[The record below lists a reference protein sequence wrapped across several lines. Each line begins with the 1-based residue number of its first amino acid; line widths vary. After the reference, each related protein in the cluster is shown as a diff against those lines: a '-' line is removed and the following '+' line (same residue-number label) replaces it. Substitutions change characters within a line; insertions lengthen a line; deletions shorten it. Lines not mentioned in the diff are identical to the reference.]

1 VFSVMAADPLEQL
14 AGCVS
19 YEVYQL
25 QRCIELIESGVGR
38 ELSDANLAEAVKT
51 ALVESVDVHA
61 RALND
66 FLALTR
72 TRNSQPEVFATD
84 FDPRWRPRQV
94 LTERQREAIDKRL
107 GPITM
112 QSTRGSEDIEVDPFL
127 AVLRAFGDFLDGLGT
142 REPTRQT
149 WFKVEPDTI

>member
-1 VFSVMAADPLEQL
+1 MAADPLEQM
-14 AGCVS
+14 AASVS
-19 YEVYQL
+19 YDVYQL
-25 QRCIELIESGVGR
+25 QQCIALIESGFDG

-51 ALVESVDVHA
+51 ALVESVVVHA

-72 TRNSQPEVFATD
+72 SRNSQPEVFATD
-84 FDPRWRPRQV
+84 FDPRWRPRSF
-94 LTERQREAIDKRL
+94 LSEHDRESMNKRL

-112 QSTRGSEDIEVDPFL
+112 QSTRGPATVQVEPFL

-142 REPTRQT
+142 REPTRHR
-149 WFKVEPDTI
+149 WFKMEPDTI